1 MPVVVDPAALAGYAA
16 FPAEQDRDWLGRV
29 CHLGTAELEQ
39 ARHRTE
45 DRTRLGYALQ
55 LVTVRAIG
63 TFLSDPTAVPAPM
76 LAAVAHQ
83 LGITNSGVLDGYREL
98 AVRWRHTAEIRER
111 YGYRD
116 FTAQPAHFL
125 FTVWLYRQAW
135 ADDVGPSVLFRAAHR
150 HLLAEQILLPGH
162 SVLARLVAAV
172 RDRAARRLHT
182 RLVAAAPAELVARLH
197 KLLLV
202 PDGARRSELDRLRR
216 PPFTPT
222 ITGLVRA
229 LERLAEVRALGAGEC
244 DLSGLP
250 ARRVTAL
257 ARYADQAWA
266 TQLADLG
273 GTRRT
278 ATLLAY
284 THLLTSSARDD
295 VIDIFDVVFGDLQRS
310 ATHRG
315 QQRRAGELR
324 DYDLAVG
331 EVHARMRG
339 VLDILDA
346 EPVAVTGV
354 LDELRADRAEIEQ
367 AMGTVATLMRP
378 PNDPF
383 HERLVA
389 AYPQIRRFLPL
400 LIEAIELAAADT
412 AQPVLT
418 AYHALGDWLTGK
430 PRTTTLPEGDVPLE
444 VISPSWEPHVR
455 DRAAGT
461 VNRAGYAC
469 CVLDALR
476 TRLRRR
482 DVYAPASSRWG
493 DPRAELLAPDAWE
506 DQREALCDELALE
519 TDPAAVLA
527 QLTATLD
534 AAWQVTAAGLPANPD
549 LRIEQRGGRD
559 EIVLTPLDADDE
571 PGSLIALRDAVEA
584 LLPEVEIA
592 DLPLEVHGWT
602 GFLDEYTHMAGTPS
616 REPGL
621 PETLSALLVS
631 ESCNVGLTP
640 VADPAYPPLTRER
653 LNWVAHNYLRPAT
666 HAAANTRLVDHHTRL
681 PLAQAWGGGEMAT
694 ADGMRF
700 VIPVSTIHAAYN
712 PRYFGRQ
719 RGSTLYSWMAD
730 THTVFAQTLIPG
742 TQRDSLY
749 ALDGLLANQT
759 LIRPEM
765 VSTDT
770 AGASEIVFALAWT
783 LGYRWAPRLADLPDQ
798 RLWYTGPHA
807 GYGPLA
813 GLARHRI
820 NTRIIIENWDQI
832 CRLTASLRAG
842 TVTASAILRTLQRG
856 PNPSSLARALA
867 ELGRIIKTLHVLQYC
882 RDPEYRR
889 TIRHL
894 LNRGETRNGLARD
907 VFHGQRGQL
916 RKHYQAGQENQL
928 DTLGIMINIIVLWQA
943 VYIQAALDHLDA
955 HGRHPDPADVA
966 RLSPLGHPT
975 INLNGRYQ
983 TTSRP
988 PTSGLRPL
996 RAPR

>member
-1 MPVVVDPAALAGYAA
+1 MPVIVDPAALVDYAA
-16 FPAEQDRDWLGRV
+16 FPTELDRDWLGRV

-39 ARHRTE
+39 ARRCTE

-63 TFLSDPTAVPAPM
+63 TFLPDPTTAIPAPVV
-76 LAAVAHQ
+76 AAVARQ
-83 LGITNSGVLDGYREL
+83 LNITDSGVLEGYREL
-98 AVRWRHTAEIRER
+98 AVRWHHTAEIREH

-116 FTAQPAHFL
+116 FTAQPGYFL
-125 FTVWLYRQAW
+125 FTAWLYRQAW
-135 ADDVGPSVLFRAAHR
+135 ADDVSPSVLFRAAHR

-182 RLVAAAPAELVARLH
+182 RLVAAAPAELVARLE

-202 PDGARRSELDRLRR
+202 PEGARRSELDRLRR

-222 ITGLVRA
+222 ITGLVKA
-229 LERLAEVRALGAGEC
+229 LQRLEEVRGLGAGAL

-250 ARRVTAL
+250 ARRVAAL

-273 GTRRT
+273 STRRV
-278 ATLLAY
+278 ATLVAY

-315 QQRRAGELR
+315 QKRRAGELR

-331 EVHARMRG
+331 EVHARMRR
-339 VLDILDA
+339 VLDVLEA

-354 LDELRADRAEIEQ
+354 LEELRADRAEIEQ
-367 AMGTVATLMRP
+367 AMDTVATLMRP
-378 PNDPF
+378 PGDPF

-400 LIEAIELAAADT
+400 LIEAIEFQATDT
-412 AQPVLT
+412 AQPVLA
-418 AYHALGDWLTGK
+418 AYHALGDWLTER
-430 PRTTTLPEGDVPLE
+430 PRTTTLPEADVPLD
-444 VISPSWEPHVR
+444 VISPAWEPHVR
-455 DRAAGT
+455 DRATGT

-469 CVLDALR
+469 AVLDALR

-482 DVYAPASSRWG
+482 DIYAPASTRWG
-493 DPRAELLAPDAWE
+493 DPRAELLAPDVWE
-506 DQREALCDELALE
+506 DQRHTLCDELALD
-519 TDPAAVLA
+519 TNPTTVLA
-527 QLTATLD
+527 QLTTTLD
-534 AAWQVTAAGLPANPD
+534 AAWQITAAGLPANPD
-549 LRIEQRGGRD
+549 LHLEQRGGRE

-571 PGSLIALRDAVEA
+571 PESLIALRAQVEA

-640 VADPAYPPLTRER
+640 VADQSYPPLTRER
-653 LNWVAHNYLRPAT
+653 LNWVAHNYLRSAT
-666 HAAANTRLVDHHTRL
+666 HAGANARLVDYHTPL

-730 THTVFAQTLIPG
+730 THIVFAQTLIPG
-742 TQRDSLY
+742 IFSS
-749 ALDGLLANQT
+749 
-759 LIRPEM
+759 RP
-765 VSTDT
+765 V
-770 AGASEIVFALAWT
+770 G
-783 LGYRWAPRLADLPDQ
+783 
-798 RLWYTGPHA
+798 
-807 GYGPLA
+807 
-813 GLARHRI
+813 
-820 NTRIIIENWDQI
+820 
-832 CRLTASLRAG
+832 C
-842 TVTASAILRTLQRG
+842 
-856 PNPSSLARALA
+856 
-867 ELGRIIKTLHVLQYC
+867 LHVCHEQPPPPWERCSLWSVGHGAHVV
-882 RDPEYRR
+882 DGAGFGLVLGVEDGVAGGWKRR
-889 TIRHL
+889 L
-894 LNRGETRNGLARD
+894 DRGR
-907 VFHGQRGQL
+907 
-916 RKHYQAGQENQL
+916 
-928 DTLGIMINIIVLWQA
+928 
-943 VYIQAALDHLDA
+943 
-955 HGRHPDPADVA
+955 
-966 RLSPLGHPT
+966 
-975 INLNGRYQ
+975 
-983 TTSRP
+983 
-988 PTSGLRPL
+988 
-996 RAPR
+996 